1 MTGGNAHG
9 DLDVREANKA
19 LARRWF
25 DEGWSRG
32 ELDVAELLFAP
43 EFLLGGEKV
52 GPEGPKRSVRARRA
66 AFAGLTVDVGL
77 QVAEGPWVASWY
89 TTRGTHVGEFA
100 GVAPTG
106 RVISSE
112 GIQLWRVENGLVVED
127 RNVFDVRRVLA
138 QLLEPAGK
146 TPGPARLATDD
157 SRG

>member
-1 MTGGNAHG
+1 MQ
-9 DLDVREANKA
+9 EANKA

-32 ELDVAELLFAP
+32 ELDLADVLFAP
-43 EFLLGGEKV
+43 EFLLGGERV
-52 GPEGPKRSVRARRA
+52 GPEGPKRSVRSRRA

-106 RVISSE
+106 RAISSE

-138 QLLEPAGK
+138 QLLAPEGRDS
-146 TPGPARLATDD
+146 GPARFATGG

>member
-1 MTGGNAHG
+1 MTAAAQGGRSS
-9 DLDVREANKA
+9 VQEANKA

-32 ELDVAELLFAP
+32 ELEVADEIFAP
-43 EFLLGGEKV
+43 RFLLGGKPV
-52 GPEGPKRSVRARRA
+52 GPGGPKESVRLRRT
-66 AFAGLTVDVGL
+66 AFSGLTVQVGL

-106 RVISSE
+106 RAISSE

-127 RNVFDVRRVLA
+127 RNVFDVQRVLG
-138 QLLEPAGK
+138 QLRAPEGK
-146 TPGPARLATDD
+146 IPGPAPFATDL
-157 SRG
+157 RR